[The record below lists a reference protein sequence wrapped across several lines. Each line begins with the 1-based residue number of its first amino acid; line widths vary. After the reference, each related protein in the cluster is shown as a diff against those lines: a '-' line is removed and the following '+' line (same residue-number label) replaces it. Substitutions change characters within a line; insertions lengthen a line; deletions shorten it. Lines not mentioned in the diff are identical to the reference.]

1 MLLTEGM
8 ADELRCEK
16 SMNNYE
22 DLFHMIKMRVCRN
35 NNETDSILNLRNN
48 YRTDQI
54 WHRIEQIFI
63 LECLLFDYRQKNAS
77 QHSPLENEKALHHM
91 ILNKTNWPLNDIRK
105 LSFND
110 CMLIIAKEL
119 RIENIAI
126 DARNFLSRMGL
137 PAKTS
142 SYPLDEF
149 SEADWAPKENS
160 MFLQV
165 GVYQ

>member
-1 MLLTEGM
+1 
-8 ADELRCEK
+8 
-16 SMNNYE
+16 MNNYE
-22 DLFHMIKMRVCRN
+22 DLFRMIKMRVCRN
-35 NNETDSILNLRNN
+35 SGESDSILEMRHN
-48 YRTDQI
+48 YRTEQI

-63 LECLLFDYRQKNAS
+63 LECLLFDYRCKNGS

-91 ILNKTNWPLNDIRK
+91 ILSKTNWSLNDIRK

-119 RIENIAI
+119 RIENIPM
-126 DARNFLSRMGL
+126 DAQYFLSGMKL

-149 SEADWAPKENS
+149 SEADWDPKGDS

-165 GVYQ
+165 GIYQ

>member
-1 MLLTEGM
+1 
-8 ADELRCEK
+8 
-16 SMNNYE
+16 
-22 DLFHMIKMRVCRN
+22 MRVCRN
-35 NNETDSILNLRNN
+35 NNETDSTLNLRNN

-63 LECLLFDYRQKNAS
+63 LECLLFDYRQKNGS

-91 ILNKTNWPLNDIRK
+91 IFSKTKWSLNDIRK

-119 RIENIAI
+119 RIENIPT
-126 DARNFLSRMGL
+126 DAQYFLNQMRL

-149 SEADWAPKENS
+149 SEADWDPKEDS
-160 MFLQV
+160 MFLKV
-165 GVYQ
+165 GTYQ